1 MCNGLGPER
10 IRIGSLRKT
19 FPTGAVKTTAF
30 RLLRDLVAP
39 SPNAPVNGRRVVEIE
54 TLTMHAGEVV
64 GLIGDNGAGKT
75 TLLKLIAGLYAPSAG
90 GITRQGRV
98 IYFAG
103 LGIGM
108 IQDLTV
114 RENVYLYGAI
124 YGIPRPR
131 LESDFEYMLN
141 WGELT
146 EFADSPLRHLSA
158 GMRTRLAFAVA
169 TRVEADVLLLDE
181 AFSAGD
187 RRFQHKCDE
196 FLVSLRGGPSTVLIA
211 THDLAF
217 VREFCTRALWLHHGS
232 MREEGDPNRVVD
244 CYMEYSTR

>member
-1 MCNGLGPER
+1 MCDGVGPER
-10 IRIGSLRKT
+10 IRIGGLRKH
-19 FPTGAVKTTAF
+19 FPTGPLKTTAF
-30 RLLRDLVAP
+30 RLVRGIVAP
-39 SPNAPVNGRRVVEIE
+39 HPKAAVNGRRVIAIDS
-54 TLTMHAGEVV
+54 LSMYAGEVV

-75 TLLKLIAGLYAPSAG
+75 TLLKLIAGLYAPSG
-90 GITRQGRV
+90 GSIKRQGKV
-98 IYFAG
+98 VYFAG

-131 LESDFEYMLN
+131 LESDFEYMLE

-146 EFADSPLRHLSA
+146 AFADAPLRHLST
-158 GMRTRLAFAVA
+158 GMKTRLAFAVA

-187 RRFQHKCDE
+187 RRFQNKCDE
-196 FLVSLRGGPSTVLIA
+196 FLVSLRGGPSTVMVA

-217 VREFCTRALWLHHGS
+217 VREFCTRALWLHQGA
-232 MREEGDPNRVVD
+232 MREQGDPNRVVD
-244 CYMEYSTR
+244 CYMEHSNR